1 MKKTKLLIVP
11 LIIIV
16 FSLSACT
23 LFEKQEEE
31 KDEKNPLIDQE
42 REVKS
47 VASDFSFD
55 VFKELANSQENLF
68 VSPYS
73 LNTALIM
80 AYVGSDGETREEMKA
95 VLNLEYDDILELKKD
110 VLHLKHHLETISEEA
125 EVSIANALFLK
136 QGIPFLDS
144 YIESGKN
151 YFEAELDN
159 LPQTGEP
166 INQWVEEKTREKID
180 EIIDS
185 GPIDPLVIAYLVNAI
200 YFQADW
206 NLEFDEN
213 LTRTRPFYFNNE
225 GFDVEMMENKDDYRY
240 LINDDI
246 EAIRLDYSHEKYA
259 FHAIMPSNLEDFY
272 LNFNKNS
279 FEDLKNSYRKDEL
292 TLRLPKFKMEEKFK
306 LSDAL
311 EAMGMHLAFNPSQAD
326 FSKMV
331 DLEELRDNVYISEV
345 YHSTYIE
352 VDETG
357 TEAAA
362 ATAVEMS
369 REMAVMDPLILEFNR
384 PFIFLIEEKESN
396 TILFMGQLANPNKLK

>member
-23 LFEKQEEE
+23 LFEKEEE
-31 KDEKNPLIDQE
+31 RQEKNPLIDQE
-42 REVKS
+42 REIES

-55 VFKELANSQENLF
+55 VFQELANSQENLF
-68 VSPYS
+68 ISPYS
-73 LNTALIM
+73 LSTALTM
-80 AYVGSDGETREEMKA
+80 AYVGSDGETREEMKT

-110 VLHLKHHLETISEEA
+110 VLHLKHHLETVSEEA

-225 GFDVEMMENKDDYRY
+225 SFDVEMMENKDDYRY
-240 LINDDI
+240 LVNDDI
-246 EAIRLDYSHEKYA
+246 EAIKLDYSHEKYA
-259 FHAIMPSNLEDFY
+259 FHAIMPNNLEDFY
-272 LNFNKNS
+272 LDFNKNS

-396 TILFMGQLANPNKLK
+396 TILFMGQLVDPNNLK